1 MIKLKT
7 YKTFIKNQ
15 EKKLKVKRI
24 RTQIETI
31 KTNMTNLYFLRKERE
46 KKKKSLITNH
56 PSFVNMHHIKRK
68 RT

>member
-31 KTNMTNLYFLRKERE
+31 KTNMTNLYFLRKER
-46 KKKKSLITNH
+46 KKKKKVIDYKPPIICQHASY
-56 PSFVNMHHIKRK
+56 
-68 RT
+68 

>member
-31 KTNMTNLYFLRKERE
+31 KTNMTNLYFLRKER
-46 KKKKSLITNH
+46 KKKKEVIDYKPPIICQHASY
-56 PSFVNMHHIKRK
+56 
-68 RT
+68 

>member
-46 KKKKSLITNH
+46 KKKNH
-56 PSFVNMHHIKRK
+56 
-68 RT
+68 